1 MASLADPRMLME
13 RAAEHLKAANTELR
27 AFYDSDP
34 VLFSTEVNDDV
45 GWCIIRVAVTK
56 PPPPRIGVIV
66 GDAAHNMRAALD
78 HLAWQLALTQTPEP
92 YWRTE
97 FPITDCATGDTRRQF
112 NRVVQSLPLAAVD
125 IIEKLQP
132 YNLGESAAKHPLWL
146 LDKLCNIAKH
156 VTIPVHSMFLEFKT
170 PRVEGLRY
178 IFLPGGGAWFA
189 VPVVHKELVD
199 RILKPRAG
207 VGFGMQERG
216 VDIDPEQVLGIYEFI
231 RDDVLPRFA
240 DFFSD
245 PK

>member
-13 RAAEHLKAANTELR
+13 RAAEHLKEANTELK
-27 AFYDSDP
+27 AFYHSNP
-34 VLFSTEVNDDV
+34 VLFSTEVNNEV

-66 GDAAHNMRAALD
+66 GDATHNMRAALD

-112 NRVVQSLPLAAVD
+112 NRVVQSLPTDAVD
-125 IIEKLQP
+125 IIRELQP
-132 YNLGESAAKHPLWL
+132 YNRGEAEEEHPLWL

-156 VTIPVHSMFLEFKT
+156 VMIPVHSTFLEFKI
-170 PRVEGLRY
+170 PRVESLRY

-189 VPVVHKELVD
+189 VPVAHKELVD
-199 RILKPRAG
+199 RIPKPRAG

-216 VDIDPEQVLGIYEFI
+216 LNIDPEQVLGIYEFI
-231 RDDVLPRFA
+231 RDDVLPQFA
-240 DFFSD
+240 GFFSD
-245 PK
+245 P